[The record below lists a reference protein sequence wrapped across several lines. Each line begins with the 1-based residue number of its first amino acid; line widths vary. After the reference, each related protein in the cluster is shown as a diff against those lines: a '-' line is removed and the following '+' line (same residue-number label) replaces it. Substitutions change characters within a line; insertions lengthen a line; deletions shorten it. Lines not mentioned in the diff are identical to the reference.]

1 MAAPAPVRVWEE
13 VEITL
18 RAEREY
24 ANPYTDVEVWVELA
38 GPGFERRCQGF
49 WDGGGVFR
57 VRVVAT
63 APGAWSWRSGAT
75 VDDPGLA
82 GREGAFE
89 AVDWT
94 GAELD
99 ANPCRRGFVR
109 AGAGGHALEHADGT
123 PFFIVGDTWWS
134 VPTFR
139 FPWREDGEGD
149 EQDGGAI
156 GPDMSFQDMVRF
168 RKAQGFNCI
177 AIIAAFPAWAEDGRP
192 AGVVDE
198 RGVSL
203 RSAWSVG
210 YSPERCKDMHN
221 EGGRPFEFPGKVP
234 GHEDLW
240 PDVDRLNPDY
250 FRAFDRKVAYLNSQG
265 FVPFIEVAR
274 RDAGPAWKEYY
285 DWPGSYVRYI
295 RYVFARYQAANCI
308 LSPIHFDSG
317 ARTLPASEWNRA
329 ANLYVD
335 TYGAPPFGQPV
346 SCNASESSMMNF
358 GTGTDA
364 RWLTLHQIGNKRE
377 HVYYERLTEIFNSSP
392 PRPALNGEPFYD
404 GLKWCGIEGGTE
416 ESTRNVRSG
425 MYGSVLSGGLA
436 GHIHGAEGLWGGDV
450 EPEAFVAMWKALE
463 WPAAGQMR
471 HLKSFMMSEGA
482 RYCDLVPH
490 AEFLAP
496 SRSGEEMGYAGW
508 AYCAR
513 TDDRGLFMLYFERG
527 CLRARLSGAK
537 EGATYVVRWF
547 VPRTGEWTAFGDVEA
562 DGYGVIDLPSW
573 PSGADPS
580 ETDWAMKLTRAW
592 ITG

>member
-1 MAAPAPVRVWEE
+1 MATPSPVHVWEE

-18 RAEREY
+18 RAERAY
-24 ANPYTDVEVWVELA
+24 ANPYTDVEVWVELS

-49 WDGGGVFR
+49 WDGGDVFR
-57 VRVVAT
+57 VRVVA
-63 APGAWSWRSGAT
+63 AEPGEWSWRSGAT
-75 VDDPGLA
+75 VDDPSLA
-82 GREGAFE
+82 GREGSFT
-89 AVDWT
+89 AVEWT
-94 GAELD
+94 EAELD

-109 AGAGGHALEHADGT
+109 ATANGHALEHADGT
-123 PFFIVGDTWWS
+123 PFFILGDTWWA

-139 FPWREDGEGD
+139 FPWREEDGEGD

-210 YSPERCKDMHN
+210 YRPERCKDMHN

-234 GHEDLW
+234 GHEELW
-240 PDVDRLNPDY
+240 PDVDRLNPEY

-295 RYVFARYQAANCI
+295 RHVFARYQAANCI
-308 LSPIHFDSG
+308 LSPIHFDSD
-317 ARTLPASEWNRA
+317 ARTIPASDWNDA

-358 GTGTDA
+358 GTGEDA

-377 HVYYERLTEIFNSSP
+377 HVYYERLTEIFSSAP
-392 PRPALNGEPFYD
+392 PRPALNGEPFYE

-416 ESTRNVRSG
+416 ESTRSARSG

-450 EPEAFVAMWKALE
+450 EPEAFVTMWKALE
-463 WPAAGQMR
+463 WPAAAQMR
-471 HLKSFMMSEGA
+471 HLKAFIMSEGA
-482 RYCDLVPH
+482 RYRDLVPH
-490 AEFLAP
+490 AEILTP
-496 SRSGEEMGYAGW
+496 NRSGEEKGYAGW

-513 TDDRGLFMLYFERG
+513 TDDRGLFMLYFEKG
-527 CLRARLSGAK
+527 CPAPRLSGAE
-537 EGATYVVRWF
+537 EGATYVARWF
-547 VPRTGEWTAFGDVEA
+547 DPRTGEWTACGELAA
-562 DGYGVIDLPSW
+562 DGSGVIELPPW
-573 PSGADPS
+573 PTGADPS
-580 ETDWAMKLTRAW
+580 ETDWAMKLTRA
-592 ITG
+592 